1 MYESVYIILNLLKVI
16 LIMYIIVSTFIGI
29 DIFYLTRNN
38 ITEIAC
44 IYFEIDNIDYKK
56 AFSRKNVIRFIE
68 YGFSYAIF
76 YIAASIKLRLVMG
89 REYKTIISTIFALAK
104 ACDEGLTIEE
114 YTERLHDN
122 EKE

>member
-1 MYESVYIILNLLKVI
+1 MCESVYIILNLLKVI

-29 DIFYLTRNN
+29 DIFYLTRND
-38 ITEIAC
+38 IAEIAC
-44 IYFEIDNIDYKK
+44 IYFKIANIDYKK

-76 YIAASIKLRLVMG
+76 YIAPSIKLRLVMG
-89 REYKTIISTIFALAK
+89 SEYKTIINTFFTLAK
-104 ACDEGLTIEE
+104 ACDEGLTMEE
-114 YTERLHDN
+114 AVERLHDN

>member
-1 MYESVYIILNLLKVI
+1 MCESVYIILNLLKAI
-16 LIMYIIVSTFIGI
+16 LITYIIVSTCIAIIIFILTSN
-29 DIFYLTRNN
+29 DIAK
-38 ITEIAC
+38 IAC
-44 IYFEIDNIDYKK
+44 IYFGINNIDYKK

-89 REYKTIISTIFALAK
+89 REYKTIISTVYALAK
-104 ACDEGLTIEE
+104 ACCEGLTMEE
-114 YTERLHDN
+114 AVERLHDN

>member
-1 MYESVYIILNLLKVI
+1 MCESIYIIFNLLKAI

-29 DIFYLTRNN
+29 DIFYLTRND
-38 ITEIAC
+38 IAEIAC

-89 REYKTIISTIFALAK
+89 SEYKTIISTVFTLAK

-114 YTERLHDN
+114 YAERLHDN

>member
-16 LIMYIIVSTFIGI
+16 LIMYIIVSTCIAI
-29 DIFYLTRNN
+29 DIFYLTRND
-38 ITEIAC
+38 IAEIAC
-44 IYFEIDNIDYKK
+44 IYFKIDNIDYKK

-76 YIAASIKLRLVMG
+76 YIVASIKLRLVMG
-89 REYKTIISTIFALAK
+89 REYKTIISTVYTLAK
-104 ACDEGLTIEE
+104 ACDEGLTMEE
-114 YTERLHDN
+114 AVERLHDN

>member
-1 MYESVYIILNLLKVI
+1 MCESVYIILNLLKVI

-29 DIFYLTRNN
+29 DIFYLTRND
-38 ITEIAC
+38 IAEIAC

-76 YIAASIKLRLVMG
+76 YIVASIKLRLVMG
-89 REYKTIISTIFALAK
+89 REYKTIISTVFTLAK
-104 ACDEGLTIEE
+104 ACDEGLTMEE
-114 YTERLHDN
+114 AVERLHDN